1 MDLDFIIL
9 LYKTIFSC
17 MVLDIITNL
26 KSDNNFFKQFT
37 IWNLF
42 SMFFNSESKLVIM
55 NNIIIFI
62 LFYCCLIFEPR
73 LMAIISKKCN
83 LSVQSFHSVNV
94 VLHILPFI
102 YSIYM
107 IYSYKIIFEVE
118 DVLDNLMYVL
128 CWQIYVN
135 FDYSFYSISKQYY
148 FNLYIIY
155 FSCLG
160 GLLVSGLQFF

>member
-1 MDLDFIIL
+1 MDLNFIIL
-9 LYKTIFSC
+9 LYKSIFSC

-26 KSDNNFFKQFT
+26 KSDNKFFKQFT

-42 SMFFNSESKLVIM
+42 SMFFNPESKLVIM

-62 LFYCCLIFEPR
+62 LFYCCLIFEPG
-73 LMAIISKKCN
+73 LIAIISKKCN
-83 LSVQSFHSVNV
+83 LSVQSFHIVNV

-107 IYSYKIIFEVE
+107 IYSHKIIFGVE
-118 DVLDNLMYVL
+118 DVLNNLMYVL

-135 FDYSFYSISKQYY
+135 FDYSLYSISKQYY

-160 GLLVSGLQFF
+160 GLLVGGLQFF